1 MTKSDQF
8 TVSGRV
14 CEEESGLGVSGMIVK
29 AYDKD
34 LLFDDVLGSALTD
47 EEGRFSLSYS
57 RREFADLFESRPDIY
72 LVVYASPD
80 RRLVD
85 TKKRV
90 RWAAS
95 EQEEFEIVIDR
106 ETLGDRSPER
116 RRDEDED
123 RE

>member
-1 MTKSDQF
+1 MTKSDRF

-14 CEEESGLGVSGMIVK
+14 CEEESGVGVPGVMVK

-34 LLFDDVLGSALTD
+34 RLFDDRLGSALTD
-47 EEGRFSLSYS
+47 DEGRFSLFYS
-57 RREFADLFESRPDIY
+57 RRDFADLFESRPDIY
-72 LVVYASPD
+72 LVTYAPPD

-85 TKKRV
+85 TRERV

-95 EQEEFEIVIDR
+95 EHEEFEIIIDR
-106 ETLGDRSPER
+106 ETLGDLSPTR

-123 RE
+123 NG